1 MKTKLKILTGTILL
15 GVIGC
20 CSAIQ
25 QTNQV
30 PDTTSKAGKSVSS
43 QPTTTFTIRDYTVL
57 AAKPKGDEKPRGNK
71 ANNSTDVSSA
81 AEGIGKKAKLT
92 SEQVKKLRLLETRK
106 FKAIIPTYIPTGF
119 KVDKLNIEEKIPC
132 RKNTYDTYSIN
143 YRNSSGS
150 SFTITGASNCCMCG
164 AEPTKYKT
172 RQLFSKTFGQIILE
186 YTDFDQNINAS
197 YIGALIW
204 LPNKTNVYYFYSNKN
219 VISLKDAI
227 KIVESL
233 QYLNP

>member
-1 MKTKLKILTGTILL
+1 MIAG
-15 GVIGC
+15 

-30 PDTTSKAGKSVSS
+30 PDTISKAGKSVFS
-43 QPTTTFTIRDYTVL
+43 QPTTTFTILDYTVL
-57 AAKPKGDEKPRGNK
+57 AAKPKGDVKRPTNK

-81 AEGIGKKAKLT
+81 AEAIGKKAKLT

-106 FKAIIPTYIPTGF
+106 FKAIVPTYIPTGF
-119 KVDKLNIEEKIPC
+119 KVDQLNIEEKIPC
-132 RKNTYDTYSIN
+132 RNNTYDTYSIN

-172 RQLFSKTFGQIILE
+172 RQLS
-186 YTDFDQNINAS
+186 S
-197 YIGALIW
+197 
-204 LPNKTNVYYFYSNKN
+204 
-219 VISLKDAI
+219 
-227 KIVESL
+227 
-233 QYLNP
+233 